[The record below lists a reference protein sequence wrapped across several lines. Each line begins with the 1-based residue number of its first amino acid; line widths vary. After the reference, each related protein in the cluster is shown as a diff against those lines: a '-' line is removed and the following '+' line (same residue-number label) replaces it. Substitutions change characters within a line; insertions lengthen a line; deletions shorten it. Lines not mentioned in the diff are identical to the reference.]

1 MLLLGEIINS
11 AKKEFIK
18 LFAEEYNQNIGV
30 DDINII
36 SECMKYGK
44 YYLLVITETNDKK
57 TLALFTVT
65 TDIKKVVSLVDFR
78 TIEI

>member
-1 MLLLGEIINS
+1 MSEIINS

-18 LFAEEYNQNIGV
+18 LYEKKYNQSIGV

-36 SECMKYGK
+36 SAYMKHGK
-44 YYLLVITETNDKK
+44 YHLLAITEGNGKK

-65 TDIKKVVSLVDFR
+65 TDNRQVSLVDFR

>member
-1 MLLLGEIINS
+1 MSEIINS

-18 LFAEEYNQNIGV
+18 LFAKEYNQSIGV

-36 SECMKYGK
+36 SAYMKSGK
-44 YYLLVITETNDKK
+44 YYLLTIAEANSKK

-65 TDIKKVVSLVDFR
+65 TDIKKVVSLIDFR

>member
-1 MLLLGEIINS
+1 MSEIINS

-18 LFAEEYNQNIGV
+18 LFAEEYNQSIGV

-36 SECMKYGK
+36 SAYMKHGK
-44 YYLLVITETNDKK
+44 YNLLAITEGNGKK

-65 TDIKKVVSLVDFR
+65 TDNREVSLVDFR

>member
-1 MLLLGEIINS
+1 MSEIINS

-18 LFAEEYNQNIGV
+18 LFAEEYNQSIGV

-36 SECMKYGK
+36 SAYMKCGK
-44 YYLLVITETNDKK
+44 YYLLAITEANSKK

-65 TDIKKVVSLVDFR
+65 TDNRQVSLVDFR

>member
-1 MLLLGEIINS
+1 MSEIINS

-18 LFAEEYNQNIGV
+18 LFSEEYNQSIGV

-36 SECMKYGK
+36 SAYMKHGK
-44 YYLLVITETNDKK
+44 YNLLAIAEANGKK

-65 TDIKKVVSLVDFR
+65 TDNREVSLVDFR

>member
-1 MLLLGEIINS
+1 MSEIINS

-18 LFAEEYNQNIGV
+18 LYKEKYNQSIGV

-36 SECMKYGK
+36 SAYMKYGK
-44 YYLLVITETNDKK
+44 YYLLAITETNDMK

-65 TDIKKVVSLVDFR
+65 TDNRKVSLVDFR
-78 TIEI
+78 TIKI

>member
-1 MLLLGEIINS
+1 MLLLSEIINS

-18 LFAEEYNQNIGV
+18 LYEEKYNQSIGV

-36 SECMKYGK
+36 SAYMKYGK
-44 YYLLVITETNDKK
+44 YYLLAIVETNGMK

-65 TDIKKVVSLVDFR
+65 TDNRKVSLVDFR
-78 TIEI
+78 TIKI

>member
-1 MLLLGEIINS
+1 MSEIINS

-18 LFAEEYNQNIGV
+18 LFSEEYNQSIGV

-36 SECMKYGK
+36 SAYMKHGK
-44 YYLLVITETNDKK
+44 YHLLAIAEGNGKK
-57 TLALFTVT
+57 TLALFTVS
-65 TDIKKVVSLVDFR
+65 TDNRQVSLVDFR

>member
-1 MLLLGEIINS
+1 MSEIINS

-18 LFAEEYNQNIGV
+18 LFAEEYNQSIGV

-36 SECMKYGK
+36 SAYMKHGK
-44 YYLLVITETNDKK
+44 YHLLAITEGNGKK

-65 TDIKKVVSLVDFR
+65 TDNREVSLVDFR
-78 TIEI
+78 TIES

>member
-1 MLLLGEIINS
+1 MSEIIDS

-18 LFAEEYNQNIGV
+18 LFAEEYNQSIGV

-36 SECMKYGK
+36 SAYMKHGK
-44 YYLLVITETNDKK
+44 YHLLAITEGNGKK

-65 TDIKKVVSLVDFR
+65 TDNREVSLVDFR

>member
-1 MLLLGEIINS
+1 MSEIINS

-18 LFAEEYNQNIGV
+18 LFAEEYNQSIGV

-36 SECMKYGK
+36 SAYMKHGK
-44 YYLLVITETNDKK
+44 YHLLAITEGNGKK
-57 TLALFTVT
+57 TLALFTVS
-65 TDIKKVVSLVDFR
+65 TDNRKVSLVDFR

>member
-18 LFAEEYNQNIGV
+18 LFAEEYNQSIGV

-36 SECMKYGK
+36 SAYMKYGK
-44 YYLLVITETNDKK
+44 YYLLAITEANDKK

-65 TDIKKVVSLVDFR
+65 TDNRKVSLVDFR
-78 TIEI
+78 TIKI

>member
-1 MLLLGEIINS
+1 MSEIINS

-18 LFAEEYNQNIGV
+18 LYEEKYNQSIGV

-36 SECMKYGK
+36 SAYMKYGK
-44 YYLLVITETNDKK
+44 YYLLAITETNDMK

-65 TDIKKVVSLVDFR
+65 TDNRKVSLVDFR
-78 TIEI
+78 TIKI

>member
-1 MLLLGEIINS
+1 MSEIINS

-18 LFAEEYNQNIGV
+18 LFSEEYNQSIGV

-36 SECMKYGK
+36 SAYMKHGK
-44 YYLLVITETNDKK
+44 YNLLAIAEANSKK

-65 TDIKKVVSLVDFR
+65 TDHRKVPLVDFR

>member
-1 MLLLGEIINS
+1 MGEIINS

-18 LFAEEYNQNIGV
+18 LYKEKYNQSIGV

-36 SECMKYGK
+36 SAYMKYGK
-44 YYLLVITETNDKK
+44 YYLLAITETNDMK

-65 TDIKKVVSLVDFR
+65 TDNRKVSLVDFR
-78 TIEI
+78 TIKI

>member
-1 MLLLGEIINS
+1 MSEIINS

-18 LFAEEYNQNIGV
+18 LFSEEYNQSIGV

-36 SECMKYGK
+36 SAYMKHGK
-44 YYLLVITETNDKK
+44 YHLLAITEGNDKK

-65 TDIKKVVSLVDFR
+65 TDNREVSLVDFR

>member
-18 LFAEEYNQNIGV
+18 LFAEEYNQSIGV

-36 SECMKYGK
+36 SAYMKHGK
-44 YYLLVITETNDKK
+44 YHLLAITEGNGKK
-57 TLALFTVT
+57 TLALFTVS
-65 TDIKKVVSLVDFR
+65 TDNRQVSLVDFR

>member
-1 MLLLGEIINS
+1 MSEIINS

-18 LFAEEYNQNIGV
+18 LYEEKYNQSIGV

-36 SECMKYGK
+36 SAYMKYGK
-44 YYLLVITETNDKK
+44 YYLLAIVETNDMK

-65 TDIKKVVSLVDFR
+65 TDNRKVSLVDFR
-78 TIEI
+78 TIKI

>member
-1 MLLLGEIINS
+1 MSEIINS

-18 LFAEEYNQNIGV
+18 LYEEKYNQSIGV

-36 SECMKYGK
+36 SAYMKYGK
-44 YYLLVITETNDKK
+44 YYLLAITETNDKK

-65 TDIKKVVSLVDFR
+65 TDNRKVSLVDFR

>member
-1 MLLLGEIINS
+1 MSEIINS

-18 LFAEEYNQNIGV
+18 LFAEEYNQSIGV

-36 SECMKYGK
+36 SAYMKHGK
-44 YYLLVITETNDKK
+44 YHLLAITEGNGKK

-65 TDIKKVVSLVDFR
+65 TDNRQVSLVDLR

>member
-1 MLLLGEIINS
+1 MSEIINS

-18 LFAEEYNQNIGV
+18 LFAEEYNQSIGV

-36 SECMKYGK
+36 SAYMKHGK
-44 YYLLVITETNDKK
+44 YHLLAITEGNGKR

-65 TDIKKVVSLVDFR
+65 TDNRQVSLVDFR

>member
-1 MLLLGEIINS
+1 MSEIINS

-18 LFAEEYNQNIGV
+18 LFSEEYNQSIGV

-36 SECMKYGK
+36 SAYMKHGK
-44 YYLLVITETNDKK
+44 YHLLAITEDNGNK
-57 TLALFTVT
+57 TLALFTVS
-65 TDIKKVVSLVDFR
+65 TDNRQVSLVDFR

>member
-1 MLLLGEIINS
+1 MLLLSEIINS

-18 LFAEEYNQNIGV
+18 LYEEKYNQSIGV

-36 SECMKYGK
+36 SAYMKYGK
-44 YYLLVITETNDKK
+44 YYLLAITETNGMK

-65 TDIKKVVSLVDFR
+65 TDIRKVSLVDFR
-78 TIEI
+78 TIKI

>member
-1 MLLLGEIINS
+1 MSEIINS

-18 LFAEEYNQNIGV
+18 LFAEEYNQSIGV

-36 SECMKYGK
+36 SAYMKHGK
-44 YYLLVITETNDKK
+44 YHLLAITEGNGKK

-65 TDIKKVVSLVDFR
+65 TDNRQVSLVDFR

>member
-1 MLLLGEIINS
+1 MSEIINS

-18 LFAEEYNQNIGV
+18 LYEEEYNQSIGI

-36 SECMKYGK
+36 SAYMKNVK
-44 YYLLVITETNDKK
+44 YDLLAITETNDMK

-65 TDIKKVVSLVDFR
+65 TDNNREVSLVDFR

>member
-1 MLLLGEIINS
+1 MLLLSEIINS

-18 LFAEEYNQNIGV
+18 LFAEEYNQSIGV
-30 DDINII
+30 EDINII
-36 SECMKYGK
+36 SAYMKCGK
-44 YYLLVITETNDKK
+44 YYLLAITEANSKK

-65 TDIKKVVSLVDFR
+65 SDNRKVSLVDSR

>member
-1 MLLLGEIINS
+1 MSKIINS

-18 LFAEEYNQNIGV
+18 LYEEKYNQSIGV

-36 SECMKYGK
+36 SAYMKYGK
-44 YYLLVITETNDKK
+44 YYLLAIVETNGMK

-65 TDIKKVVSLVDFR
+65 TDNRKVSLVDFR
-78 TIEI
+78 TIKI

>member
-1 MLLLGEIINS
+1 MSEIINS

-18 LFAEEYNQNIGV
+18 LFAEEYNQSIGV

-36 SECMKYGK
+36 SAYMKCGK
-44 YYLLVITETNDKK
+44 YYLLAITETNDMK

>member
-1 MLLLGEIINS
+1 MSEIINS

-18 LFAEEYNQNIGV
+18 LFAEEYNQSIGI

-36 SECMKYGK
+36 SAYMKNGK
-44 YYLLVITETNDKK
+44 YHLLAITEGNGKK

-65 TDIKKVVSLVDFR
+65 TDNREVSLVDFR

>member
-1 MLLLGEIINS
+1 MSEIINS

-18 LFAEEYNQNIGV
+18 LFAEEYNQSISV

-36 SECMKYGK
+36 SAYMKHGK
-44 YYLLVITETNDKK
+44 YHLLAITEGNGKK

-65 TDIKKVVSLVDFR
+65 TDNRQVSLVDFR

>member
-1 MLLLGEIINS
+1 MSEIINS

-18 LFAEEYNQNIGV
+18 LFAEEYNQSIGV

-36 SECMKYGK
+36 SAYMKHGK
-44 YYLLVITETNDKK
+44 YHLLAITEGNGKK

-65 TDIKKVVSLVDFR
+65 TDNRKVSLVDFR
-78 TIEI
+78 TIDI

>member
-1 MLLLGEIINS
+1 MSEIINS

-18 LFAEEYNQNIGV
+18 LFSEEYNWNIGV

-36 SECMKYGK
+36 SAYMKHEK
-44 YYLLVITETNDKK
+44 YHLLAITEGNGKK

-65 TDIKKVVSLVDFR
+65 TDNRQVSLVDFR

>member
-1 MLLLGEIINS
+1 MSEIINS

-18 LFAEEYNQNIGV
+18 LFAEEYNQSIGV

-36 SECMKYGK
+36 SAYMKHGK
-44 YYLLVITETNDKK
+44 YHLLAITEGNGKK

-65 TDIKKVVSLVDFR
+65 TDNRRVSLVDFR

>member
-1 MLLLGEIINS
+1 MGEIINS

-18 LFAEEYNQNIGV
+18 LYKEKYNQSIGV

-36 SECMKYGK
+36 SAYMKYGK
-44 YYLLVITETNDKK
+44 YYLLAITETNGMK
-57 TLALFTVT
+57 TLVLFTVT
-65 TDIKKVVSLVDFR
+65 TDNRKVSLVDFR

>member
-1 MLLLGEIINS
+1 MGEIINS

-18 LFAEEYNQNIGV
+18 LFAEEYNQSIGV

-36 SECMKYGK
+36 SAYMKYGK
-44 YYLLVITETNDKK
+44 YYLLAITETNSKK
-57 TLALFTVT
+57 TLGLFMVT

>member
-1 MLLLGEIINS
+1 MSEIINS

-18 LFAEEYNQNIGV
+18 LYEEKYNQSIGV

-36 SECMKYGK
+36 SAYMKYGK
-44 YYLLVITETNDKK
+44 YYLLAITEANGKK

-65 TDIKKVVSLVDFR
+65 TDNRKVSLVDFR

>member
-1 MLLLGEIINS
+1 MGEIINS

-36 SECMKYGK
+36 SAYMKHGK
-44 YYLLVITETNDKK
+44 YHLLAITEGNGKK